1 LLFWCDDNMELDSI
15 RERLSAADAALV
27 EALAARQRLVFEVA
41 EVKASGSG
49 SLRDLSREE
58 DVLTRVTELGRAS
71 GLDPFHVTRLF
82 REILGHSLRTQ
93 ESLLAPGRGDGLSLL
108 RVGYQGSE
116 GAYSY
121 LAGLR
126 HFGTQSREV
135 SYRGYDGF
143 EMMLEA
149 LEAEELDRAI
159 LPLEN
164 STSGSVTPNYDLLAR
179 MSLAIVGEEIQEVD
193 HCLLALEDVPL
204 ARLRRVFSHPV
215 ALAQC
220 GRFLSTLSGCE
231 IEAFTD
237 TAMSARRVREDGD
250 KTQAAVASEEAA
262 RIHGLVILKR
272 GIADN
277 RENFTRMAIVA
288 RRPEPCDLRVPAK
301 KSLVF
306 ATRHEEGALVRCL
319 AVLAEHHLS
328 LTKLE
333 SRPRP
338 GMPWE
343 YLFYADFEGNIA
355 DPEVAAAVRDLQ
367 SRASYLKILGSYP
380 SRTSPEGRPAEA
392 RPRVRAAGVEET
404 LPAAETAT
412 VTATDVKS
420 AKPTTESPA
429 LGSRDHRPED
439 TVIPIS
445 RGVTLGGASRP
456 IVIAGPCAVE
466 SLAQVRACARIVKE
480 LGGSMLRGGCF
491 KPRTSPYSFQGHGY
505 EALDWLAEAGAE
517 AGLPI
522 VTEVMHPRDIGPV
535 AEKAHM
541 IQIGAR
547 NMQNFSLLREVG
559 QVHRP
564 VMLKRGM
571 MSSIDEWLNA
581 AEYILA
587 HGNQMVLLCERGIRT
602 FETATRNTLDL
613 SAVPVVRERSH
624 LPIIVDPSH
633 AVGVRRFIPP
643 MARAAIASGAHG
655 LMVEIHPD
663 PKAALSDGPQAL
675 TFDMF
680 EALMHSLERSPEP
693 EGRKG

>member
-1 LLFWCDDNMELDSI
+1 MELDSI
-15 RERLSAADAALV
+15 RERLSAADAALID
-27 EALAARQRLVFEVA
+27 ALAARQRLVVEVA
-41 EVKASGSG
+41 QVKASGSAA
-49 SLRDLSREE
+49 LRDVSREE
-58 DVLTRVTELGRAS
+58 DVLTRVSELGRES

-93 ESLLAPGRGDGLSLL
+93 ESLLSPGRAEVGAATL

-116 GAYSY
+116 GAYSHM
-121 LAGLR
+121 AGLR
-126 HFGTQSREV
+126 HFGSHARDIA
-135 SYRGYDGF
+135 YRGYDGF
-143 EMMLEA
+143 EVMLEA
-149 LEAEELDRAI
+149 LEADEIDRAV

-179 MSLAIVGEEIQEVD
+179 MNVAIVGEEIQEVD
-193 HCLLALEDVPL
+193 HCLMALEDVPL
-204 ARLRRVFSHPV
+204 SRIRRVFSHPV
-215 ALAQC
+215 ALSQC
-220 GRFLSTLSGCE
+220 GRFLSTLGGCE
-231 IEAFTD
+231 VEAFTD
-237 TAMSARRVREDGD
+237 TAMSARRVRADGD
-250 KTQAAVASEEAA
+250 DTQAAIASEEAA
-262 RIHGLVILKR
+262 HIHGLVILKR

-277 RENFTRMAIVA
+277 RENFTRMAIVS
-288 RRPEPCDLRVPAK
+288 RKPEPCDLRVSAK
-301 KSLVF
+301 TSLVF
-306 ATRHEEGALVRCL
+306 ATRHEEGALLRCL

-328 LTKLE
+328 LSKLE

-338 GMPWE
+338 GTPWE

-355 DPEVAAAVRDLQ
+355 DPEVATAVRELQ
-367 SRASYLKILGSYP
+367 SRSSFLKVLGSYP
-380 SRTSPEGRPAEA
+380 SRTSADTRPAEP
-392 RPRVRAAGVEET
+392 RPRVRVAGVG
-404 LPAAETAT
+404 ETAP
-412 VTATDVKS
+412 TAAPASPTKAESS
-420 AKPTTESPA
+420 A
-429 LGSRDHRPED
+429 LVSRHHRNED
-439 TVIPIS
+439 TVIPLASGTRI
-445 RGVTLGGASRP
+445 GGTAP
-456 IVIAGPCAVE
+456 PVVIAGPCAVE
-466 SLAQVRACARIVKE
+466 SLEQVRACARIVKE
-480 LGGSMLRGGCF
+480 MGGTMLRGGCF

-633 AVGVRRFIPP
+633 AVGVRQFIPP
-643 MARAAIASGAHG
+643 MARAALSSGAHG
-655 LMVEIHPD
+655 IMVEIHPD
-663 PKAALSDGPQAL
+663 PSAALSDGPQAL
-675 TFDMF
+675 TFPMF
-680 EALMHSLERSPEP
+680 EALMRSLDDTSRA
-693 EGRKG
+693 RKGE

>member
-1 LLFWCDDNMELDSI
+1 MDLDSI
-15 RERLSAADAALV
+15 RERLTAADAALV
-27 EALAARQRLVFEVA
+27 EALAARQRLVLEVA
-41 EVKASGSG
+41 QVKATGTA
-49 SLRDLSREE
+49 SLRDVSREE
-58 DVLTRVTELGRAS
+58 DVLTRVTELGRES

-93 ESLLAPGRGDGLSLL
+93 ESLLAPARAASVAVL

-126 HFGTQSREV
+126 HFGVQSREV
-135 SYRGYDGF
+135 SYRGFDGF
-143 EMMLEA
+143 EAMLES
-149 LEAEELDRAI
+149 LEQDEIDRAI

-179 MSLAIVGEEIQEVD
+179 MNVAIVGEEIQEVD
-193 HCLLALEDVPL
+193 HCLVALEDVPL
-204 ARLRRVFSHPV
+204 SKIRRVFSHPV
-215 ALAQC
+215 ALSQC
-220 GRFLSTLSGCE
+220 GRFLATLHGCNV
-231 IEAFTD
+231 EAFTD

-250 KTQAAVASEEAA
+250 VTQAAVASEEAA

-301 KSLVF
+301 TSLVF
-306 ATRHEEGALVRCL
+306 ATRHEEGALLRCL

-355 DPEVAAAVRDLQ
+355 DPEVGVAVRELQ
-367 SRASYLKILGSYP
+367 SEASYLKILGSYP
-380 SRTSPEGRPAEA
+380 SRTSSEGRPAEP
-392 RPRVRAAGVEET
+392 RPRARVTISEEPPPPPP
-404 LPAAETAT
+404 PAPKAKAEN
-412 VTATDVKS
+412 
-420 AKPTTESPA
+420 PA
-429 LGSRDHRPED
+429 LASRDHRATD

-445 RGVTLGGASRP
+445 PGVTLGGTSRP
-456 IVIAGPCAVE
+456 LVMAGPCAVE

-480 LGGSMLRGGCF
+480 MGGSMLRGGCF

-541 IQIGAR
+541 LQIGAR

-643 MARAAIASGAHG
+643 MARAALASGAHG

-680 EALMHSLERSPEP
+680 EALMQSLDRVPQAT
-693 EGRKG
+693 R

>member
-1 LLFWCDDNMELDSI
+1 MELDSI

-27 EALAARQRLVFEVA
+27 TALAARQRLVFEVA
-41 EVKASGSG
+41 QVKASGSAA
-49 SLRDLSREE
+49 LRDVSREE
-58 DVLTRVTELGRAS
+58 EVLTRVTELGRES
-71 GLDPFHVTRLF
+71 GLDPFHLTRLF
-82 REILGHSLRTQ
+82 REILGHSVRTQ
-93 ESLLAPGRGDGLSLL
+93 ENLLAPGRDSNASVL

-116 GAYSY
+116 GAYSHM
-121 LAGLR
+121 AGLK
-126 HFGTQSREV
+126 HFGAAVRDV
-135 SYRGYDGF
+135 VYRGYDGF

-149 LEAEELDRAI
+149 LEADEIDRAI

-179 MSLAIVGEEIQEVD
+179 MNVAIVGEEIQEVD

-204 ARLRRVFSHPV
+204 SRIRRVFSHPV
-215 ALAQC
+215 ALSQC

-237 TAMSARRVREDGD
+237 TAMSARRVREDFD
-250 KTQAAVASEEAA
+250 VTQAAIASEEAA

-272 GIADN
+272 GVADH
-277 RENFTRMAIVA
+277 RENFTRMAIVS
-288 RRPEPCDLRVPAK
+288 RKPEPCDLRVPAK
-301 KSLVF
+301 TSLVF

-338 GMPWE
+338 GTPWE
-343 YLFYADFEGNIA
+343 YLFYADFEGNLA
-355 DPEVAAAVRDLQ
+355 DPAVTLAVRELQ
-367 SRASYLKILGSYP
+367 SRASFLKVLGSYA
-380 SRTSPEGRPAEA
+380 SRTSHGARPAEP
-392 RPRVRAAGVEET
+392 RPRVRVTSALEEAPPPVVAAESKNE
-404 LPAAETAT
+404 PAAL
-412 VTATDVKS
+412 V
-420 AKPTTESPA
+420 
-429 LGSRDHRPED
+429 SRRHRAED
-439 TVIPIS
+439 TVIPLPSGALI
-445 RGVTLGGASRP
+445 GGTARP
-456 IVIAGPCAVE
+456 VVIAGPCAVE
-466 SLAQVRACARIVKE
+466 SLEQVRACARIVKE
-480 LGGSMLRGGCF
+480 MGGTMLRGGCF

-505 EALDWLAEAGAE
+505 EALEWLAEAGAE
-517 AGLPI
+517 AGLPV
-522 VTEVMHPRDIGPV
+522 VTEVMHPRDIAAV
-535 AEKAHM
+535 AEKAQM

-559 QVHRP
+559 QAHRP

-633 AVGVRRFIPP
+633 AVGVRQFIPP
-643 MARAAIASGAHG
+643 MARAALSGGAHG
-655 LMVEIHPD
+655 IMVEIHPD
-663 PKAALSDGPQAL
+663 PTKALSDGPQAL
-675 TFDMF
+675 TFAMF
-680 EALMHSLERSPEP
+680 EALMKTLGDSQSAGP
-693 EGRKG
+693 KGD

>member
-1 LLFWCDDNMELDSI
+1 MDLNSI

-27 EALAARQRLVFEVA
+27 EALAARQRLVLEVA
-41 EVKASGSG
+41 EVKAPEAKA
-49 SLRDLSREE
+49 LRDVSREQ
-58 DVLTRVTELGRAS
+58 DVLTRVAELGRES

-93 ESLLAPGRGDGLSLL
+93 ESLLSSKDAGGAVL

-116 GAYSY
+116 GAYSH

-126 HFGTQSREV
+126 HFGSRPSEV
-135 SYRGYDGF
+135 LYRGYDNF
-143 EMMLEA
+143 ESLLEGVDTG
-149 LEAEELDRAI
+149 EIDRAV

-164 STSGSVTPNYDLLAR
+164 STSGSVTPNYDLLTR
-179 MSLAIVGEEIQEVD
+179 MNLAIVGEEIQEVE
-193 HCLLALEDVPL
+193 HCLVALEDIPL
-204 ARLRRVFSHPV
+204 SKIRRVFSHPV
-215 ALAQC
+215 ALSQC
-220 GRFLSTLSGCE
+220 GRFLSSLVGCE

-237 TAMSARRVREDGD
+237 TAMSARRIREDGD
-250 KTQAAVASEEAA
+250 KTQVAVASDEAA
-262 RIHGLVILKR
+262 RIHGLVVLKR

-288 RRPEPCDLRVPAK
+288 QKPEPCDLRVPAK
-301 KSLVF
+301 TSLVF
-306 ATRHEEGALVRCL
+306 ATRHEEGALLGCL
-319 AVLAEHHLS
+319 AILAEHHLS

-338 GMPWE
+338 GTPWE

-355 DPEVAAAVRDLQ
+355 DPDVATAVRELQ
-367 SRASYLKILGSYP
+367 SRASFLKIFGSYP
-380 SRTSPEGRPAEA
+380 SRTAAEARPAEP
-392 RPRVRAAGVEET
+392 RPRVRATSVAEVPPPP
-404 LPAAETAT
+404 PAPASASK
-412 VTATDVKS
+412 AKS
-420 AKPTTESPA
+420 GNPA
-429 LGSRDHRPED
+429 LASRDHRAED
-439 TVIPIS
+439 TLIPIAK
-445 RGVTLGGASRP
+445 GVMLGGNSRP

-466 SLAQVRACARIVKE
+466 TQPQIRACARVVKE

-517 AGLPI
+517 VGLPI
-522 VTEVMHPRDIGPV
+522 VTEVMHPRDIEAV

-541 IQIGAR
+541 LQIGAR

-559 QVHRP
+559 QTHRP

-571 MSSIDEWLNA
+571 MSSIEEWLHA

-613 SAVPVVRERSH
+613 SAVPVIRERSH

-633 AVGVRRFIPP
+633 AVGVRNLIPP
-643 MARAAIASGAHG
+643 MVRAGLASGAHG
-655 LMVEIHPD
+655 IMVEIHPD
-663 PKAALSDGPQAL
+663 PSVALSDGPQAL

-680 EALMHSLERSPEP
+680 EALMGGLGPE
-693 EGRKG
+693 EKGREKNN

>member
-1 LLFWCDDNMELDSI
+1 MDLDSI
-15 RERLSAADAALV
+15 RERLSAADAQLIG
-27 EALAARQRLVFEVA
+27 ALAARQRLVIEVA
-41 EVKASGSG
+41 QVKAAGNAA
-49 SLRDLSREE
+49 LRDVGREE
-58 DVLTRVTELGRAS
+58 DVLTRVTELGRES

-93 ESLLAPGRGDGLSLL
+93 ENLLAPGRDANAGIL

-116 GAYSY
+116 GAYSH
-121 LAGLR
+121 LAGR
-126 HFGTQSREV
+126 SHFAASGKAV
-135 SYRGYDGF
+135 AYRGYDTF
-143 EMMLEA
+143 ESMIRS
-149 LEAEELDRAI
+149 LEAEEIDRAI

-164 STSGSVTPNYDLLAR
+164 STSGSVTPNYDLLA
-179 MSLAIVGEEIQEVD
+179 STNVAIVGEEIQEVD
-193 HCLLALEDVPL
+193 HCLMALQDVQL
-204 ARLRRVFSHPV
+204 SSIRRVFSHPV
-215 ALAQC
+215 ALSQC
-220 GRFLSTLSGCE
+220 GRFLATLEGCE
-231 IEAFTD
+231 VEAFTD
-237 TAMSARRVREDGD
+237 TAMSARRVRGD
-250 KTQAAVASEEAA
+250 ADLTQAAIASEEAA

-272 GIADN
+272 GVADN

-301 KSLVF
+301 TSLVF
-306 ATRHEEGALVRCL
+306 ATRHEEGALLRCL
-319 AVLAEHHLS
+319 TVLAEHHLS

-338 GMPWE
+338 GAPWE
-343 YLFYADFEGNIA
+343 YLFHADFDGNIA
-355 DPEVAAAVRDLQ
+355 NPEVALAVRELQ

-380 SRTSPEGRPAEA
+380 SRTSAEA
-392 RPRVRAAGVEET
+392 RPAEPRPRVSLRSVAEPSPSPLPVPTERQKDATRA
-404 LPAAETAT
+404 LAT
-412 VTATDVKS
+412 R
-420 AKPTTESPA
+420 
-429 LGSRDHRPED
+429 GHRAED
-439 TVIPIS
+439 TVIP
-445 RGVTLGGASRP
+445 LGGNAFVGGPSRP
-456 IVIAGPCAVE
+456 AIIAGPCAVE
-466 SLAQVRACARIVKE
+466 SLEQVRACARIVKE
-480 LGGSMLRGGCF
+480 MGGSMLRGGCF

-522 VTEVMHPRDIGPV
+522 VTEVMHPRDLGRV
-535 AEKAHM
+535 AEKADM

-559 QVHRP
+559 QTHRP

-587 HGNQMVLLCERGIRT
+587 QGNQMVLLCERGIRT

-633 AVGVRRFIPP
+633 AVGVRQFIPP
-643 MARAAIASGAHG
+643 MARAALAGGAHG
-655 LMVEIHPD
+655 IMVEIHPD

-675 TFDMF
+675 TFTMF
-680 EALMHSLERSPEP
+680 EALMRSLDEP
-693 EGRKG
+693 GSHAAKRD